1 MVTSPSLQGTFPSA
15 LQWWYWMVDSG
26 RRLQIRAAANKS
38 SDEPFRKGETQTSNS
53 YADSH
58 GYTDTICKQLL
69 SLVGSCKIHTYNPYV
84 SPPRLSGIIESST
97 VCTTSP
103 HTSQWYHK
111 PVSLQQTLM
120 LVAIALLH
128 VFLRAVVCWRSIP
141 G

>member
-1 MVTSPSLQGTFPSA
+1 
-15 LQWWYWMVDSG
+15 MVDSG
-26 RRLQIRAAANKS
+26 CRLRIRAAADKS
-38 SDEPFRKGETQTSNS
+38 SDEPFRKGETHS

-69 SLVGSCKIHTYNPYV
+69 SLVGSCKIHMHNPYV
-84 SPPRLSGIIESST
+84 SPPHLSGIIESST

-111 PVSLQQTLM
+111 PVSLQQTLI